1 MKRPEVYLTREI
13 TPASLVKIYE
23 QLGVPAEGR
32 VGVKISLGE
41 PGNPNYLKP
50 ELIKDL
56 VRLVDGVIIESN
68 TAYGGGRGDTAN
80 HLQVAKD
87 HGFTEI
93 AEIDIM
99 DADGEIELPIKGGH
113 NLGVDPVGQN
123 LAKYDTI
130 INLAHFKGHGVAGF
144 GGVLKNQSIGIA
156 SIAGKAYIHTAGATR
171 DAEKFMACFTE
182 NPPADLDV
190 FAIQDQFLESMAE
203 AAKAVSDYLRDKTG
217 RENPI
222 LYINVLNNI
231 SRDCDCDAEPEAV
244 NLPDLGI
251 IASLDPVAADQA
263 SLDQILALTGEGR
276 DAFAERLETQNGAHI
291 LQHAAELGLGSREYE
306 LIEID

>member
-1 MKRPEVYLTREI
+1 MAKPKVYFTKEI
-13 TPASLVKIYE
+13 SPASLVKIYE
-23 QLGVPAEGR
+23 RLDAPAEGE

-56 VRLVDGVIIESN
+56 VQLVDGTIIESN

-93 AEIDIM
+93 ADIDIM
-99 DADGEIELPIKGGH
+99 DADGEMELPVRGGR
-113 NLGVDPVGQN
+113 NIDVDPVGKN
-123 LAKYDTI
+123 LANYDTI
-130 INLAHFKGHGVAGF
+130 LNLAHFKGHGVAGF

-156 SIAGKAYIHTAGATR
+156 SVAGKAYIHTAGATR
-171 DAEKFMACFTE
+171 DAEKFMSCFSE
-182 NPPADLDV
+182 NPPADLDI

-203 AAKAVSDYLRDKTG
+203 AAKAVSDYLKAKTG
-217 RENPI
+217 REHPI

-244 NLPDLGI
+244 NLPDIGI
-251 IASLDPVAADQA
+251 IASLDPVAADRA
-263 SLDQILALTGEGR
+263 SLDQILALSGEGR
-276 DAFAERLETQNGAHI
+276 DAFAERLATQHGAHI
-291 LQHAAELGLGSREYE
+291 LEHAEELGLGSREYK
-306 LIEID
+306 LIEIE

>member
-87 HGFTEI
+87 HG
-93 AEIDIM
+93 
-99 DADGEIELPIKGGH
+99 LPASSGG
-113 NLGVDPVGQN
+113 Q
-123 LAKYDTI
+123 
-130 INLAHFKGHGVAGF
+130 
-144 GGVLKNQSIGIA
+144 
-156 SIAGKAYIHTAGATR
+156 
-171 DAEKFMACFTE
+171 
-182 NPPADLDV
+182 
-190 FAIQDQFLESMAE
+190 
-203 AAKAVSDYLRDKTG
+203 
-217 RENPI
+217 
-222 LYINVLNNI
+222 
-231 SRDCDCDAEPEAV
+231 
-244 NLPDLGI
+244 
-251 IASLDPVAADQA
+251 
-263 SLDQILALTGEGR
+263 
-276 DAFAERLETQNGAHI
+276 
-291 LQHAAELGLGSREYE
+291 GSRPDVRCR
-306 LIEID
+306 IH